1 MKTIKSIRYLIKKI
15 KGRGSRE
22 KQNNAKDGDDM
33 EFNML
38 RDDILETVRD
48 KEAKQESIQKTGSS
62 SKRNS
67 PTTPY
72 LLRES
77 IAHQKLPGLT
87 GKETPI

>member
-15 KGRGSRE
+15 KGKGNRG

-33 EFNML
+33 EFIML
-38 RDDILETVRD
+38 KDVIFETVRD
-48 KEAKQESIQKTGSS
+48 KQESIRKTG

-72 LLRES
+72 LLSES
-77 IAHQKLPGLT
+77 IAHKKPPGLT